1 MPFPELEN
9 YPEAKKKLFR
19 KGVSALIVNSEKEFL
34 LVNLESFE
42 KHFFAVPGGGLDDNE
57 HTDDAV
63 YREVQEELGI
73 TRQSLEY
80 IGACKEPL
88 QFAFKTKKLHRNGR
102 EYDGSER
109 YFFGFKFTGRDADIR
124 LAEGEIRSY
133 IWSPYEKLRE
143 YLLFENQLED
153 TQKKILEIKRP
164 RDIKSGKYVFL

>member
-1 MPFPELEN
+1 MPFSELEN
-9 YPEAKKKLFR
+9 CFEEKQRLFR
-19 KGVSALIVNSEKEFL
+19 KGVSALIVNSENKFL

-57 HTDDAV
+57 HSDDAV

-102 EYDGSER
+102 AYDGSER
-109 YFFGFKFTGRDADIR
+109 YFFGFKFTGSDGEIR
-124 LAEGEIRSY
+124 LQKGEIRSY
-133 IWSPYEKLRE
+133 VWASYEKLKD
-143 YLLFENQLED
+143 YLLFENQLGD
-153 TQKKILEIKRP
+153 TQEKILELFDGP
-164 RDIKSGKYVFL
+164 SL